1 MDITELISRQFKA
14 SADLNNEAVE
24 LLSPAIARA
33 AACIVEALLADRK
46 LLTCGHGSS
55 AMLAQYFASCML
67 GCYERERPG
76 LAVIALDGERQ
87 GLKPCLNEAESDQHL
102 ARPLLA
108 LSQHG
113 DVLLVLCTCGNEP
126 GILGA
131 IRAAHERDMQVIAL
145 TGADGGQLLELL
157 QPEDIHIG
165 VPHDSNARVQ
175 EVYLLTLH
183 CLCDAI
189 DSHLLGVE

>member
-1 MDITELISRQFKA
+1 MDIIELIARHFRA
-14 SADLNNEAVE
+14 SADLKRDAGE
-24 LLSPAIARA
+24 LLAPAIARA
-33 AACIVEALLADRK
+33 ASTIVETLLDDRK

-55 AMLAQYFASCML
+55 AMLASYFANCLL

-87 GLKPCLNEAESDQHL
+87 GLTPCLHEPESDQRL

-108 LSQHG
+108 LAQQG
-113 DVLLVLCTCGNEP
+113 DVLLTLCTCGNEP
-126 GILGA
+126 GILSA
-131 IRAAHERDMQVIAL
+131 VRAAHEREMRVIAL
-145 TGADGGQLLELL
+145 TGADGGKLLELL

-165 VPHDSNARVQ
+165 VPHDSNSRVQ